1 MSKEVIA
8 WNPPVKWV
16 KDKIEEAGST
26 IGSVHFIK
34 RTDGELRKMSYR
46 LHVKYP
52 SVAAIPKRDKCVIG
66 VNYAVVMEVKEM
78 EICTCGLERRVCN
91 AGPFTKVK
99 IPVPVKKMPK
109 DRKVI
114 NDRKVIDE
122 DNNQMTVLDA
132 NKVVRDSEGKI
143 LGRGAW
149 RTIPL
154 ENVVRIKNKGTTY
167 IINRFE

>member
-46 LHVKYP
+46 LHVTSP
-52 SVAAIPKRDKCVIG
+52 SVASIPNG

-78 EICTCGLERRVCN
+78 EICTCGLERGVCN

-109 DRKVI
+109 
-114 NDRKVIDE
+114 DRKVIDE

-132 NKVVRDSEGKI
+132 NKVVRDSEGKV

>member
-46 LHVKYP
+46 LHVTSP
-52 SVAAIPKRDKCVIG
+52 SVASIPNGVNG

-78 EICTCGLERRVCN
+78 EICTCGLERGVCN

-109 DRKVI
+109 
-114 NDRKVIDE
+114 DRKVIDE

-132 NKVVRDSEGKI
+132 NKVVRDSEGKV